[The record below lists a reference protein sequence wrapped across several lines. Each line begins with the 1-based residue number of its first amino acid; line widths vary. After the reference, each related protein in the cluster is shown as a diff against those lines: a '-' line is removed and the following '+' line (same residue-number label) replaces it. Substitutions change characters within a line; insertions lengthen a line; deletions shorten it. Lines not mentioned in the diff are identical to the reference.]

1 MVRFISTLFKAV
13 AKVIVKAFPQISE
26 SGLISPNATPPLSKQ
41 LLRSKSIASTKDTLL
56 IRYLRSNLT
65 NQIRSQPVNQ
75 SGKTARRCRVVS
87 QSDLAAS
94 LRGILCLGFTE
105 TWWMLK
111 NTRWEALLSLKSDG
125 SQVESASTNNLEGS
139 RKELRSSDPELE
151 TIPYRLL
158 HTPPT
163 FQ

>member
-1 MVRFISTLFKAV
+1 
-13 AKVIVKAFPQISE
+13 
-26 SGLISPNATPPLSKQ
+26 
-41 LLRSKSIASTKDTLL
+41 
-56 IRYLRSNLT
+56 
-65 NQIRSQPVNQ
+65 
-75 SGKTARRCRVVS
+75 
-87 QSDLAAS
+87 
-94 LRGILCLGFTE
+94 
-105 TWWMLK
+105 MLK